1 MKSVTAKS
9 VSILMTTVFAALL
22 LSACSS
28 KVIVNKES
36 CKEIYGGTLME
47 CEQVKK

>member
-1 MKSVTAKS
+1 MKSMTV
-9 VSILMTTVFAALL
+9 LMATVLSALV